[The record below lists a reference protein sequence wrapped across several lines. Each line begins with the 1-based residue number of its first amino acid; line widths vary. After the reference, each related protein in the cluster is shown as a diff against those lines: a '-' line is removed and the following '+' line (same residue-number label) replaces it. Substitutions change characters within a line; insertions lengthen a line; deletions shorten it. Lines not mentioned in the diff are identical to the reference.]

1 MKSLKQ
7 DSCHLPPPSLLQPFP
22 VKVTEDKCAGSH
34 VLTVKVVSS
43 ANVLGTNYIGQA
55 GRSLIQIR
63 NNGGPRIEPCGT
75 SQVTGSLHEKT
86 RTGTSLTLG
95 GLFDFVSRLH
105 DDWVISYL
113 VIQRYISC

>member
-1 MKSLKQ
+1 M
-7 DSCHLPPPSLLQPFP
+7 LQTFP
-22 VKVTEDKCAGSH
+22 VKVTKDIFVGSH
-34 VLTVKVVSS
+34 ELAVKVVSS
-43 ANVLGTNYIGQA
+43 ANVLDTNYRGQA

-63 NNGGPRIEPCGT
+63 NNRGPRIEPCGT

-105 DDWVISYL
+105 DDWDISYR
-113 VIQRYISC
+113 VI

>member
-1 MKSLKQ
+1 MKRLKQ
-7 DSCHLPPPSLLQPFP
+7 DSCHLPPPSLLQTFP

-43 ANVLGTNYIGQA
+43 ANVLSTNYIGQA

-75 SQVTGSLHEKT
+75 SQVIG
-86 RTGTSLTLG
+86 
-95 GLFDFVSRLH
+95 
-105 DDWVISYL
+105 
-113 VIQRYISC
+113 Q